1 VKLVWWMLVVA
12 IAFGLVLWWFLRP
25 GRRAKREH
33 AKRLPLDDEPPDRM
47 R

>member
-1 VKLVWWMLVVA
+1 MKLVWWMIVVA

-25 GRRAKREH
+25 SRREKLKREE
-33 AKRLPLDDEPPDRM
+33 RLPLEDEPPDRM